1 MSKRLRPSLK
11 DYLKTGEVRL
21 ESLPGFQPP
30 PSELPAVSGSPVSE
44 GWLSGQGENPFS
56 EAAAAENAK
65 NAAAVGC
72 AEADEKISIFLDLL
86 SEFDRRTWEPVLR
99 SGTEI
104 RRPPFNAVSLREDFR
119 LVDRTRFT
127 YYILDERNAPLRP
140 VRTSVQIRE
149 PFVLLLKWDET
160 GVLDIYGLP

>member
-21 ESLPGFQPP
+21 ETSSGLQPPGSQPP
-30 PSELPAVSGSPVSE
+30 PSEPACSGPPDSE
-44 GWLSGQGENPFS
+44 RASSGDVR
-56 EAAAAENAK
+56 A
-65 NAAAVGC
+65 
-72 AEADEKISIFLDLL
+72 FLELL
-86 SEFDRRTWEPVLR
+86 SESDRRTWEPVLR

-104 RRPPFNAVSLREDFR
+104 RKPPFDAAALREDFR
-119 LVDRTRFT
+119 LMDRARFT
-127 YYILDERNAPLRP
+127 YYILDGQNAPLRP

-160 GVLDIYGLP
+160 GVLDIYGMP